1 MKHKMHIQFATHI
14 YQASALK
21 PTSKLTQAL
30 IHDVER
36 IFERDRKGHL
46 WSQKAY
52 NNGYTS
58 YGSLDQLHLMSDSF
72 RNLSKIIDKHV
83 ARFIKELKFEASFNQ
98 FFLSRLWINIM
109 PQNCYHAWHIHP
121 LSVISGTFYLQL
133 PKSKSPIRFE
143 DPRLHSFMNRPV
155 VKSAHGTDSNFFV
168 LQPAEGDLI
177 LFESWL
183 KHEVPMH
190 HGKEP
195 RISLSFNYDW
205 RPE

>member
-1 MKHKMHIQFATHI
+1 MIHTKFATQI
-14 YQASALK
+14 YQASVLK
-21 PTSKLTQAL
+21 PTSKLTRDL
-30 IHDVER
+30 LHDVEH
-36 IFERDRKGHL
+36 IFERDHVGHL
-46 WSQKAY
+46 WSKKAY

-58 YGSLDQLHLMSDSF
+58 YGSLDQLHLMTDSF
-72 RNLSKIIDKHV
+72 RKLAKILDRHV
-83 ARFIKELKFEASFNQ
+83 SQFIKELKFEASFNQ

-133 PKSKSPIRFE
+133 PKSNSPIRFE

-155 VKSAHGTDSNFFV
+155 VKAGKKGDTHFFTV
-168 LQPAEGDLI
+168 HPSEGDLV

-190 HGKEP
+190 HDEEP

-205 RPE
+205 RRE